1 MKNNRKIVVIVC
13 TIVILLAVILL
24 LIGIFGKKSIIS
36 NSKKNLNSTPLVE
49 EKQVEHLK
57 TDFELVNNCRT
68 DKCDIKREGCYQ
80 TFEYPKN
87 TIDLI
92 KNLIDLN
99 NKEIKELKALHESS
113 DTKNDLECSSVS
125 NQYKHRYL
133 ASNIVHYTSNE
144 NFYCIAFDKDI
155 IDYCKNSSNIEL
167 THITNYSK
175 KDKREYSQNEMKAY
189 FGITD
194 EDIIKY
200 LKLSDVKSIQVFYDF
215 DDTINAYYELN
226 NGVNNLSDITDI
238 VTFGDN

>member
-1 MKNNRKIVVIVC
+1 MKNRKKVFIVC
-13 TIVILLAVILL
+13 MIIILLAVILL
-24 LIGIFGKKSIIS
+24 LIGIFGKKSIII
-36 NSKKNLNSTPLVE
+36 NGKKNLNSTPLVE
-49 EKQVEHLK
+49 EKQIEYLK
-57 TDFELVNNCRT
+57 TDFELVNNCRK
-68 DKCDIKREGCYQ
+68 DKCNIKGEGCYQ

-99 NKEIKELKALHESS
+99 NKEIKELKVLHESS

-155 IDYCKNSSNIEL
+155 IDYCKNSTNIEL

-175 KDKREYSQNEMKAY
+175 KDKREYTQEEMKNY
-189 FGITD
+189 LGITD

-215 DDTINAYYELN
+215 DDTVQAYYELN
-226 NGVNNLSDITDI
+226 SGVNNLGDISDI
-238 VTFGDN
+238 VTFGDY

>member
-1 MKNNRKIVVIVC
+1 MKNRKKVFIVC
-13 TIVILLAVILL
+13 MIIILLAVILL
-24 LIGIFGKKSIIS
+24 LIGIFGKKSIII
-36 NSKKNLNSTPLVE
+36 NGKKNLNSTPLVE
-49 EKQVEHLK
+49 EKQIEYLK
-57 TDFELVNNCRT
+57 TDFELVNNCRK
-68 DKCDIKREGCYQ
+68 DKCNIKGEGCYQ

-99 NKEIKELKALHESS
+99 NKEIKELKVLHESS

-175 KDKREYSQNEMKAY
+175 KDKREYTQEEMKNY
-189 FGITD
+189 LGITD

-215 DDTINAYYELN
+215 DDTVQAYYELN
-226 NGVNNLSDITDI
+226 SGVNNLGDISDI
-238 VTFGDN
+238 VTFGDY

>member
-1 MKNNRKIVVIVC
+1 MKNRKKVFIVF
-13 TIVILLAVILL
+13 TIIILLVVILL
-24 LIGIFGKKSIIS
+24 LIGIFGKKIIIS

-49 EKQVEHLK
+49 EKKIKYLK
-57 TDFELVNNCRT
+57 TDFELVNNCRA

-92 KNLIDLN
+92 KNLIELN
-99 NKEIKELKALHESS
+99 NKEIKELKSLHESS

-175 KDKREYSQNEMKAY
+175 KDKREYTQEEMKNY
-189 FGITD
+189 LGITD

-215 DDTINAYYELN
+215 DDTVQAYYELN
-226 NGVNNLSDITDI
+226 SGVNNLGDISDI
-238 VTFGDN
+238 VTFGDY

>member
-1 MKNNRKIVVIVC
+1 MKNRKKVFIVFMI
-13 TIVILLAVILL
+13 IILLAVILL

-36 NSKKNLNSTPLVE
+36 NNKKNLNSTPLVE
-49 EKQVEHLK
+49 EKKIEYLK
-57 TDFELVNNCRT
+57 TDFELVNNCRA

-175 KDKREYSQNEMKAY
+175 KDKREYTQEEMKNY
-189 FGITD
+189 LVITD

-215 DDTINAYYELN
+215 DDTVQAYYQLN
-226 NGVNNLSDITDI
+226 SGVNNLGDISDI
-238 VTFGDN
+238 VTFGDY

>member
-1 MKNNRKIVVIVC
+1 MKNRKKVFIVFMI
-13 TIVILLAVILL
+13 IILLAVILL

-36 NSKKNLNSTPLVE
+36 NNKKNLNSTPLVE
-49 EKQVEHLK
+49 EKKIEYLK
-57 TDFELVNNCRT
+57 TDFELVNNCRA

-144 NFYCIAFDKDI
+144 NFYCITFDKDI

-175 KDKREYSQNEMKAY
+175 KDKREYTQEEMKNY
-189 FGITD
+189 LGITD

-215 DDTINAYYELN
+215 DDTVQAYYQLN
-226 NGVNNLSDITDI
+226 SGVNNLGDISDI
-238 VTFGDN
+238 VTFGDY

>member
-1 MKNNRKIVVIVC
+1 MKNRKKVFIVFMI
-13 TIVILLAVILL
+13 IILLAVILL

-36 NSKKNLNSTPLVE
+36 NNKKNLNSTPLVE
-49 EKQVEHLK
+49 EKKIEYLK
-57 TDFELVNNCRT
+57 TDFELVNNCRA

-92 KNLIDLN
+92 KNLIELN
-99 NKEIKELKALHESS
+99 NKEIKELKSLHESS

-175 KDKREYSQNEMKAY
+175 KDKREYTQEEMKNY
-189 FGITD
+189 LGITD

-215 DDTINAYYELN
+215 DDTVQAYYQLN
-226 NGVNNLSDITDI
+226 SGVNNLGDISDI
-238 VTFGDN
+238 VTFGDY

>member
-1 MKNNRKIVVIVC
+1 MKNRKKVFIVC
-13 TIVILLAVILL
+13 MIIILLAVILL
-24 LIGIFGKKSIIS
+24 LIGIFGKKSIII
-36 NSKKNLNSTPLVE
+36 NGKKNLNSTPLVE
-49 EKQVEHLK
+49 EKQIEYLK
-57 TDFELVNNCRT
+57 TDFELVNNCRK
-68 DKCDIKREGCYQ
+68 DKCNIKGEGCYQ

-99 NKEIKELKALHESS
+99 NKEIKELKSLHESS

-155 IDYCKNSSNIEL
+155 IDYCKNSTNIEL

-175 KDKREYSQNEMKAY
+175 KDKREYTQEEMKNY
-189 FGITD
+189 LGITD

-215 DDTINAYYELN
+215 DDTVQAYYELN
-226 NGVNNLSDITDI
+226 SGVNNLGDISDI
-238 VTFGDN
+238 VTFGDY

>member
-1 MKNNRKIVVIVC
+1 MKNRKKVFIVFMI
-13 TIVILLAVILL
+13 IILLAVILL

-36 NSKKNLNSTPLVE
+36 NNKKNLNSTPLVE
-49 EKQVEHLK
+49 EKKIEYLK
-57 TDFELVNNCRT
+57 TDFELVINCRA

-175 KDKREYSQNEMKAY
+175 KDKREYTQEEMKNY
-189 FGITD
+189 LGITD

-215 DDTINAYYELN
+215 DDTVQAYYQLN
-226 NGVNNLSDITDI
+226 SGVNNLGDISDI
-238 VTFGDN
+238 VTFGDY